1 MTAPTST
8 TRDCDDQRIHA
19 YGVTLEAI
27 ARLNRLFDRRLREE
41 CGIPHMSFEALLRIE
56 RSGGH
61 MAMGELASQI
71 VLSSGGVTRLVD
83 RLAADGYVERNDCPE
98 DRRVQWAVITE
109 LGRQKL
115 AEAID
120 LHLVDL
126 EREFAGRLSEEEL
139 RMLVEMMER
148 LRSSPADPAHS

>member
-1 MTAPTST
+1 MTAQTPTA
-8 TRDCDDQRIHA
+8 RDFDDPRIHA

-27 ARLNRLFDRRLREE
+27 ARLNRLFDRRLREQ
-41 CGIPHMSFEALLRIE
+41 CGIPHTSFEALLRIE

-83 RLAADGYVERNDCPE
+83 RLAADGYVERMDCPE

-109 LGRQKL
+109 QGRQKL
-115 AEAID
+115 AEAFD
-120 LHLVDL
+120 VHLADL
-126 EREFAGRLSEEEL
+126 EHEFARRLSADEL
-139 RMLVEMMER
+139 RLLVEWMER
-148 LRSSPADPAHS
+148 LRESPAEPTHS